1 MLTHRTQWIVAI
13 AAMLYLGYLATLVGL
28 KFFYTGEYLVYLQ
41 AALVWFTLVVVAFL
55 DRKFE
60 LF

>member
-13 AAMLYLGYLATLVGL
+13 AALLYLGYLTTLVGL
-28 KFFYTGEYLVYLQ
+28 KFFYTGEYLVHLQ

>member
-1 MLTHRTQWIVAI
+1 
-13 AAMLYLGYLATLVGL
+13 MLYLGYLGTLVGL